1 MKPCLFKQSLRR
13 HSKAFLIIECL
24 VYIGVFFIL
33 IGVGFAAFYR
43 CMENSVGLRR
53 SANDISVA
61 VHTGERW
68 RADLRTA
75 TAPVRKEVQ
84 GQETWVHVP
93 QSHGELLYR
102 FADRALYRRLSSG
115 PWSCVLTNI
124 ASSSMQPE
132 PRDNVVA
139 WRWELELQ
147 HRART
152 SAIRPLFTFLS
163 VPNKQTTP

>member
-1 MKPCLFKQSLRR
+1 MKPRPIKQSL
-13 HSKAFLIIECL
+13 HQPSKAFLIIECL

-33 IGVGFAAFYR
+33 LGVGFAALYR

-61 VHTGERW
+61 VHAGERW

-84 GQETWVHVP
+84 GQETWLYVP
-93 QSHGELLYR
+93 QTNGELLYR
-102 FADRALYRRLSSG
+102 FADRALYRRVGSG

-124 ASSSMQPE
+124 AASSVQPE
-132 PRDNVVA
+132 PRENVVA

-147 HRART
+147 HRERT

-163 VPNKQTTP
+163 VPNQPKLP